1 MKNLVTLT
9 GNSNQPI
16 TTSKIIAEVFEKEH
30 KHVLRDIDSLK
41 DVSNFGLMFY
51 ETTEQDSY
59 GRQQRVYQM
68 NRDGFSLLAMGFTGQ
83 KALEWK
89 VKYIEAF
96 NSMEQQLNTPELQMA
111 HGLLAA
117 KTLIEQKDK
126 LIAEQRQII
135 EEQKPKA
142 LFADAVSASDSSI
155 LVRDLA
161 KMIRQNG
168 VQIGEK
174 RLYAWM
180 RENGYVCKG
189 STMPTQ
195 KAMELG
201 LFEIVVR
208 TIERGDGLP
217 LETKTAKVT
226 GKGQIYFVQKILD
239 KSDMADI

>member
-9 GNSNQPI
+9 GNSNQPV
-16 TTSKIIAEVFEKEH
+16 TTSKMIAEVFEKEH
-30 KHVLRDIDSLK
+30 KHVLRDIDNLK
-41 DVSNFGLMFY
+41 DVSNFGLMFF
-51 ETTEQDSY
+51 ETTEPDSY
-59 GRQQRVYQM
+59 GRPQRVYQM

-96 NSMEQQLNTPELQMA
+96 NYMEQQLNTPELQMA

-126 LIAEQRQII
+126 LIAEQKQII

-142 LFADAVSASDSSI
+142 LFADAVSASDSSV

-168 VQIGEK
+168 MEIGEK
-174 RLYAWM
+174 RLYKWL
-180 RENGYVCKG
+180 REHGYVCKG

-195 KAMELG
+195 KAMELE
-201 LFEIVVR
+201 LFEIIVR
-208 TIERGDGLP
+208 TVERGNGLP
-217 LETKTAKVT
+217 IETKTAKVT
-226 GKGQIYFVQKILD
+226 GKGQIYFVQKLL
-239 KSDMADI
+239 KS